1 MKPPSRQRS
10 APSRFIIDS
19 GARGR
24 SGGGGVSR
32 PRAWLRREKRDILRA
47 LRQRRGEAP
56 ASPGSLAAAIGCSLP
71 GRTHAQLEAFLL
83 KRGPGSRWWQWCG
96 GGGDDDDEEVDE
108 ERRSPLDRWI
118 EVAERASGSV
128 VDTTSTA
135 FTQVFTIGDLETHQ
149 LGSPSLNPRSPGV
162 SPTPATAEPLLHP
175 PDRSPRGAQQQEE
188 QERGETLSLGCVYK
202 YLASA
207 FKTGPPPPINAKES
221 ALVLQ
226 LLDDL
231 EEEVRRLSS
240 TPLRRFLRRAQH
252 HLTGPA
258 ESDVETRGGDAE
270 TRGGDAETRG
280 GDAETRG
287 GDAETRGGDAETR
300 GGDAETRGGDAETR
314 GGDAETRGGDAETRG
329 GDAET
334 RGGDAETRGG
344 DAETRGG
351 DAGIGVDTGRR
362 DTETRDTMKITDK
375 KTSLGSGVA
384 DGGGVPS
391 VGGVAA
397 RGGATAL
404 VDPRLSSPPA
414 LPLNP
419 FCVPARLL
427 VLTSNPPL

>member
-1 MKPPSRQRS
+1 HEAPKPAAFGPFAIHHRQR
-10 APSRFIIDS
+10 
-19 GARGR
+19 GAR
-24 SGGGGVSR
+24 
-32 PRAWLRREKRDILRA
+32 A
-47 LRQRRGEAP
+47 QRRRRRLPSPSVAPPGEARHPPGSPP
-56 ASPGSLAAAIGCSLP
+56 ASRRGPPSPGSLAAAIGCSLP

-314 GGDAETRGGDAETRG
+314 G
-329 GDAET
+329 
-334 RGGDAETRGG
+334 
-344 DAETRGG
+344 
-351 DAGIGVDTGRR
+351 DAGDTGRR
-362 DTETRDTMKITDK
+362 CGDTGRRCGDTGRRCGDTGRRCGDTGRRCRD
-375 KTSLGSGVA
+375 
-384 DGGGVPS
+384 
-391 VGGVAA
+391 
-397 RGGATAL
+397 RG
-404 VDPRLSSPPA
+404 RHW
-414 LPLNP
+414 
-419 FCVPARLL
+419 
-427 VLTSNPPL
+427 